1 VNVDMVFGEV
11 VVGEGG
17 WMLNQ
22 RGMLIGGS
30 RDVEGYDS

>member
-17 WMLNQ
+17 LDAKPKGDVN
-22 RGMLIGGS
+22 RGVKRCGGI
-30 RDVEGYDS
+30 